1 MKKILSAV
9 CLLLCMLMLFTSCQS
24 TTTLTDSDNLMIDVK
39 ADDNFAYN
47 FVSGETSPPNSYN
60 SYINAAG
67 DFSFKM
73 LSSLYQSGKNTAFSP
88 SGLYSQLALLLN
100 ASGGDNQSEIK
111 NLVGKNISIDA
122 LNQCSGY
129 FLSRIKSL
137 NDEENKYY
145 VDINNNLIFNDT
157 KAVSTNFLL
166 KNANFYNQGVFKI
179 DYENEH
185 SVNKVNGYLKER
197 TSQKSPDMVSS
208 LTGDINAYSTVY
220 MKDKWLQGYTNE
232 NITAKTF
239 KGIDGN
245 VTANFMESTEYYIS
259 GKNCTGF
266 IKSFK
271 NTPCKFIALLPNE
284 NTSAYQLAKS
294 LDSEEYNK
302 ILNTMNVFKTC
313 KASIPQFSVNETV
326 DFKEALAKNNVD
338 IMFTPEADFSNLS
351 YNAVAQTSNIVQN
364 IDIDITQGGVC
375 TTKVNKSGSK
385 EITPE
390 YTVTLSRPFI
400 FIIADNESNLPIN
413 MGILSKI

>member
-1 MKKILSAV
+1 MKKIIPVV
-9 CLLLCMLMLFTSCQS
+9 CMFLCLLMLFTSCES
-24 TTTLTDSDNLMIDVK
+24 TTTLTDSDNLMIDIK
-39 ADDNFAYN
+39 ADDNSTYN
-47 FVSGETSPPNSYN
+47 FVNGETTNPTSYN

-73 LSSLYQSGKNTAFSP
+73 LASLYQSNRNLAFSP
-88 SGLYSQLALLLN
+88 SALHSQLALLLN
-100 ASGGDNQSEIK
+100 ASGGDNQTEIK

-129 FLSRIKSL
+129 FLSRINAL
-137 NDEENKYY
+137 NDEKNKYY

-166 KNANFYNQGVFKI
+166 KNADFYNQGVFKI

-197 TSQKSPDMVSS
+197 TSQKAPDMVSS
-208 LTGDINAYSTVY
+208 LTGDINTYSTVY
-220 MKDKWLQGYTNE
+220 MKDKWLCGYTNE

-245 VTANFMESTEYYIS
+245 VQANFMESTEYYIS
-259 GKNCTGF
+259 GGNCTGF

-284 NTSAYQLAKS
+284 GTSAYQLAKS

-302 ILNTMNVFKTC
+302 ILNSMNVFKTC
-313 KASIPQFSVNETV
+313 KASLPQFSVNETV
-326 DFKEALAKNNVD
+326 DFKKALAKNNVD

-351 YNAVAQTSNIVQN
+351 YNATAQASSIVQN
-364 IDIDITQGGVC
+364 IDIDITQGGIC

-400 FIIADNESNLPIN
+400 FIIADNESNLPIS
-413 MGILSKI
+413 MGIISNI

>member
-1 MKKILSAV
+1 MKKIISVV
-9 CLLLCMLMLFTSCQS
+9 CLLLCSLMLLTSCQS

-39 ADDNFAYN
+39 ADDNATYN
-47 FVSGETSPPNSYN
+47 FVNGETSNPTSYN

-73 LSSLYQSGKNTAFSP
+73 LASLYQSNRNVAYSP
-88 SGLYSQLALLLN
+88 SALHSQLALLLN

-111 NLVGKNISIDA
+111 NLIGKNISIEA

-129 FLSRIKSL
+129 FLSRINAL
-137 NDEENKYY
+137 NDEDNKYY
-145 VDINNNLIFNDT
+145 IDINNNLIFNDT

-166 KNANFYNQGVFKI
+166 KNADYYNQGVFKI

-197 TSQKSPDMVSS
+197 TSQKAPNMVSS
-208 LTGDINAYSTVY
+208 LEGDMNTYSTAF
-220 MKDKWLQGYTNE
+220 MKDKWLYGYTNE
-232 NITAKTF
+232 NITTKTF
-239 KGIDGN
+239 ESSRGN
-245 VTANFMESTEYYIS
+245 VQANFMESTEYYIK
-259 GKNCTGF
+259 GRNCTGF

-284 NTSAYQLAKS
+284 DTSAYQLAKS

-302 ILNTMNVFKTC
+302 ILNSMSVFKTC
-313 KASIPQFSVNETV
+313 KASLPQFSINETV

-351 YNAVAQTSNIVQN
+351 YNATAQASSIVQN
-364 IDIDITQGGVC
+364 VDIDITQGGIC
-375 TTKVNKSGSK
+375 TTKLSK
-385 EITPE
+385 AENTKKTPE

-400 FIIADNESNLPIN
+400 FIIADNESNLPIS
-413 MGILSKI
+413 MGIISNI

>member
-1 MKKILSAV
+1 MKKIISVV
-9 CLLLCMLMLFTSCQS
+9 CVFLCLLMLFTSCQS

-39 ADDNFAYN
+39 ADDDATYN
-47 FVSGETSPPNSYN
+47 FVNGETSHPTSYN

-73 LSSLYQSGKNTAFSP
+73 LASLYQSNRNVAYSP
-88 SGLYSQLALLLN
+88 SALYSQLALLLN
-100 ASGGDNQSEIK
+100 ASGGDNQTEIK
-111 NLVGKNISIDA
+111 NLIGKNISIDA

-129 FLSRIKSL
+129 FLSRINAL
-137 NDEENKYY
+137 NNEDNKYY
-145 VDINNNLIFNDT
+145 IDINNNLIFNDT

-166 KNANFYNQGVFKI
+166 KNADFYNQGIFKI

-197 TSQKSPDMVSS
+197 TSQKAPDMASS
-208 LTGDINAYSTVY
+208 LEGDMNAYSTAY
-220 MKDKWLQGYTNE
+220 MKDKWLYGYTNE

-239 KGIDGN
+239 ESSRGN
-245 VTANFMESTEYYIS
+245 VQANFMESTEYYIQ
-259 GKNCTGF
+259 GGNCTGF

-284 NTSAYQLAKS
+284 GTSAYQLAKS

-302 ILNTMNVFKTC
+302 ILNSMSVFKTC
-313 KASIPQFSVNETV
+313 KASLPQFSINETV
-326 DFKEALAKNNVD
+326 DFKKALAKNNVD

-351 YNAVAQTSNIVQN
+351 YNATAQVSSIVQN
-364 IDIDITQGGVC
+364 VDIDITQGGIC
-375 TTKVNKSGSK
+375 TTKLSK
-385 EITPE
+385 AENTKKTPE

-400 FIIADNESNLPIN
+400 FIIADNESNLPIS
-413 MGILSKI
+413 MGIISNI